1 MHCSVCPR
9 SSRLWTNIRVNKT
22 IVSFPPFS
30 SYQVNLSLT
39 SVLPDVIVSLTRT
52 RTVGYLRD
60 VRRLTV
66 ALSRARLGLYILGRR
81 DVFESCYE
89 LKPAFDTLLQRP
101 DKLML
106 APGEMFPTTRSLQDE
121 VQGTPM
127 EGVEHLGQYVF
138 EMTQAK
144 LKSMGE
150 EGIVENMDITPDG
163 DVLDVDEDEVMLG
176 TGEEGGGEREGED
189 PLHEHVLSA

>member
-1 MHCSVCPR
+1 M
-9 SSRLWTNIRVNKT
+9 
-22 IVSFPPFS
+22 
-30 SYQVNLSLT
+30 
-39 SVLPDVIVSLTRT
+39 TRT

-81 DVFESCYE
+81 EVFESCYE
-89 LKPAFDTLLQRP
+89 LKPAFDLLLQRP

-106 APGEMFPTTRSLQDE
+106 APGEMFPTSRALDADVE
-121 VQGTPM
+121 GAAM

-144 LKSMGE
+144 VKAMGDSE
-150 EGIVENMDITPDG
+150 MIVDETAPNGEDG
-163 DVLDVDEDEVMLG
+163 LLDEDEVMLG
-176 TGEEGGGEREGED
+176 ADDDDAED
-189 PLHEHVLSA
+189 IVEHGVQSPVEILQKRT